1 MKPSPFPLRLTF
13 KVVAALFLLA
23 VAFWASPGTAE
34 TAIRLQAVPGTVR
47 VRPEGPFEGAG
58 SVLIAAAR
66 NEVESFQ
73 VVVSA
78 VGGNLT
84 GVDASVSPL
93 RNADGAEI
101 PAENIELFRV
111 AFVPVRHSA
120 PRAVEPPGLVPDPLV
135 PFKNPYTGEPLRAP
149 KWSGRELAGGRFGG
163 TGFSVWEG
171 QQQPV
176 WVDVTVPKET
186 PAGVYTGSF
195 RVTAQGAEPVDI
207 PVRLEVWDFT
217 LPDGPTHENHF
228 GGFHYAA
235 RYLGL
240 DASSEEFATIEDRY
254 IAMMAAHRINPPIPS
269 RLLPSVTDDGTIQV
283 DDGTDQR
290 FTEFV
295 ELHHL
300 TNIQVPRAPFGDVLG
315 ANREKAKNFYRSWYA
330 YLEQKGW
337 TKDAYLYMLDEP
349 NTAEAYEEVRQ
360 LGALV
365 HEAEPRLRTLVVE
378 QPYVQHPDWGTLD
391 DAIDIW
397 CPLFG
402 FVHEESVKRVQA
414 QGDEVWSYSA
424 LVQSAPG
431 YHPAYETV
439 RNDNPPYWQIDFPVT
454 SYRVAPWL
462 NRRYGI
468 TGLLY
473 WSTVCWSSP
482 DRNPW
487 DDPGFRVRWNGDG
500 ALFYPG
506 REAGIDGPIA
516 SIRLKNLRD
525 GLEDYEYFA
534 ILESLGGTDAVD
546 QAVRSAV
553 PTWGSCDLS
562 SNALPDLRQQLAE
575 AILERRQ

>member
-1 MKPSPFPLRLTF
+1 MSPGLLSQRSAMNLS
-13 KVVAALFLLA
+13 AALVLLA
-23 VAFWASPGTAE
+23 GTFWTSPGAAE
-34 TAIRLQAVPGTVR
+34 TAIQLRAAPSTVR
-47 VRPEGPFEGAG
+47 VRPEGPFEGAD
-58 SVLIAAAR
+58 SVAIAAAR

-73 VVVSA
+73 VVISA

-93 RNADGAEI
+93 RSENGAEI
-101 PAENIELFRV
+101 LAENIELFRV
-111 AFVPVRHSA
+111 AFVPVRHPA
-120 PRAVEPPGLVPDPLV
+120 PRAVESPGLVPDPLV

-149 KWSGRELAGGRFGG
+149 WWSGRELVGGRFGG
-163 TGFSVWEG
+163 TGFDLWEG

-176 WVDVTVPKET
+176 WADVTVPRET
-186 PAGVYTGSF
+186 AAGVYTGSF
-195 RVTAQGAEPVDI
+195 RVAAKGAESVEI

-217 LPDGPTHENHF
+217 LPDGPSHENHF

-235 RYLGL
+235 RYLGI
-240 DASSEEFATIEDRY
+240 DAASDEFATIEDRY

-269 RLLPSVTDDGTIQV
+269 RLLPSVTGDGTV
-283 DDGTDQR
+283 EVNDETDGKLS
-290 FTEFV
+290 EFV
-295 ELHHL
+295 ERHHL
-300 TNIQVPRAPFGDVLG
+300 TNIQVPRAPFGDMLG

-337 TKDAYLYMLDEP
+337 TKGAYLYMLDEP
-349 NTAEAYEEVRQ
+349 NSAEAYEEVRQ

-365 HEAEPRLRTLVVE
+365 REAEPRLRRLVVE

-414 QGDEVWSYSA
+414 RGDEVWSYSA

-431 YHPAYETV
+431 YHPEYETV
-439 RNDNPPYWQIDFPVT
+439 KNDNPPYWQIDFPVT

-473 WSTVCWSSP
+473 WSTVYWFSP

-525 GLEDYEYFA
+525 GLEDYEYFV
-534 ILESLGGTDAVD
+534 ILESLGGSDAVD
-546 QAVRSAV
+546 QAVRTAV
-553 PTWGSCDLS
+553 PTWGSWNPDS
-562 SNALPDLRQQLAE
+562 DALPNLREQLAQ
-575 AILERRQ
+575 AILERKQ